1 MLPSEVLG
9 WLLLRRAGL
18 TSQLR
23 LSVQAA
29 AGNSLKLDSVERALR
44 GMEEEFLQHEGQGKG
59 GREPPRRRAYWV
71 EESGHWSLLLGEPSE
86 LDDLVEG
93 GDTLYVGTASPQ
105 VYYDTPVMWHASD
118 GWQEQ
123 DMSPTSWWSTPE
135 IQEGWNEDAEQKM
148 RSFVQARQAV
158 KARNLSR
165 GFYPFS
171 PHSKGGSFKGKK
183 GKGKGKSKTSSS
195 SSTSFLS
202 EGFLGAAHPT
212 LGASFGATRAMTF
225 EAAQRDLLER
235 AQRGRR
241 VARSTLWTQWSSRW
255 RRSLLKASATRTLAT
270 CSSLSLKR
278 RWLATR
284 SLTAA
289 PQRLFAACPRWSPW

>member
-1 MLPSEVLG
+1 M
-9 WLLLRRAGL
+9 
-18 TSQLR
+18 
-23 LSVQAA
+23 
-29 AGNSLKLDSVERALR
+29 
-44 GMEEEFLQHEGQGKG
+44 
-59 GREPPRRRAYWV
+59 
-71 EESGHWSLLLGEPSE
+71 
-86 LDDLVEG
+86 EG
-93 GDTLYVGTASPQ
+93 GDTLYVGERLPPQ

-135 IQEGWNEDAEQKM
+135 TQEGWNEDAWWNEEADLSDLTPEDQKEVDEAFAVAEQKM

-202 EGFLGAAHPT
+202 EGFLGAAVGDPSYTGCFIWGDKGHDFRSCPKRSSGKGSKGKKGGQVNFADAMVFT
-212 LGASFGATRAMTF
+212 VEEIPAEGECYQNFG
-225 EAAQRDLLER
+225 DLELP
-235 AQRGRR
+235 
-241 VARSTLWTQWSSRW
+241 V
-255 RRSLLKASATRTLAT
+255 
-270 CSSLSLKR
+270 LKR

-289 PQRLFAACPRWSPW
+289 PQRLFAVCPRWSPW